1 MKSLLIHIPWREV
14 VKCIEY
20 TLSLKLLLCSTPSS
34 IKQGLFSK
42 SAFPAVPR
50 LTHTSGIS
58 DSRYGVLKFKPGQRK
73 SYSHEG
79 YNLLGTIIEGRT
91 KQSYGQYL
99 KKNIDSR
106 RAGAKSVGT
115 DAVAEGAGCWG
126 WAAGDLASGQHNV

>member
-73 SYSHEG
+73 SYSNEG
-79 YNLLGTIIEGRT
+79 CNLLGTIIEGRM

-106 RAGAKSVGT
+106 RAGAKSVGIDT
-115 DAVAEGAGCWG
+115 VAK
-126 WAAGDLASGQHNV
+126 GDGGLGVRLRMW